1 MPTFTLQFMGR
12 FVFVESKE
20 SPGELKVV
28 AIDPSRV
35 RGLNAAPHTFLLS
48 VETRYTPETFP
59 LADYALV
66 AANAIPSALRESSVW
81 ILTDRAAAIPG
92 NGFAWN
98 KDADLNQ
105 LPELGALGSCGGFN
119 DRAAAISGVI
129 SLRAGKGRPVVIK
142 DIKLPSHWVR
152 HDRLPAQNVPAGHVL
167 ADMVEVR
174 IDDLNVLTI
183 EIAPSRRV
191 IIGPK
196 DASDSIGVAF
206 SNICPR
212 TMASGTDSEFAAF
225 YEVCGAAPDLGQ
237 RLIPQTTQGTG
248 PFIDTPCF
256 GSSRR
261 VL

>member
-1 MPTFTLQFMGR
+1 MPTFTLQFTGR
-12 FVFVESKE
+12 FVFLESKE
-20 SPGELKVV
+20 SPGELKIV

-35 RGLNAAPHTFLLS
+35 RGLNAAPHAFLLS

-66 AANAIPSALRESSVW
+66 TANETRSALRERSVW
-81 ILTDRAAAIPG
+81 ILTDHDIAIPG

-105 LPELGALGSCGGFN
+105 LPELGALGGRGGFN

-129 SLRAGKGRPVVIK
+129 SLHAGKGMPLVIK
-142 DIKLPSHWVR
+142 DVKLPSHWVR
-152 HDRLPAQNVPAGHVL
+152 HDHLPAQSVPAGHVL

-191 IIGPK
+191 IISPRQ
-196 DASDSIGVAF
+196 ASDSIWVAF
-206 SNICPR
+206 SNICPQ

-225 YEVCGAAPDLGQ
+225 YEVCAAAPDLGQ
-237 RLIPQTTQGTG
+237 RLIPQTTQGT